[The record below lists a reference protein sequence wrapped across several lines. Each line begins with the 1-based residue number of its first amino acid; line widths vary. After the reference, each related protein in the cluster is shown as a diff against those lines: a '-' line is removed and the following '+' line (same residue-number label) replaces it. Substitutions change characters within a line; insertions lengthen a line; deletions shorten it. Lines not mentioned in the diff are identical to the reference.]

1 MKIFRAKRR
10 EQLRDKRFK
19 SYLQYA
25 AGEIF
30 LVVLGILIAVQ
41 INGFARS
48 KKENEEL
55 REYLVK
61 IKSHTQED
69 RIVLDSLEGFR
80 SSVGNLC
87 KKARTAILNHKE
99 KEHVFLILGS
109 STAFFDYYFISNSD
123 GYEALKNSNHYGK
136 INNTRLDS
144 LLTRYH
150 RLVGEIAQNE
160 KSYNEYLNSQE
171 NYLSTQ
177 HDRTLFL
184 AYALIPQDSLKKLAT
199 PMADYYKAI
208 DAYTSLPAFR
218 NVINLASYQFDW
230 IVEAY
235 GYLGDTGEEVIKE
248 IDLWL
253 E

>member
-1 MKIFRAKRR
+1 MKIFRAKRS
-10 EQLRDKRFK
+10 EKLRDKRFK

-30 LVVLGILIAVQ
+30 LVVIGILIAVQ
-41 INGFARS
+41 INGLAQS

-61 IKSHTQED
+61 IKSHTKED

-80 SSVGNLC
+80 SSVGELC
-87 KKARTAILNHKE
+87 KKARRAILNDKE
-99 KEHVFLILGS
+99 KERMFIMLGG
-109 STAFFDYYFISNSD
+109 STAFFDYYFVSNSD

-177 HDRTLFL
+177 YDRTLFL
-184 AYALIPQDSLKKLAT
+184 AYAFIPQDSLKKLAT

-208 DAYTSLPAFR
+208 DEYTSLPPFR

-230 IVEAY
+230 IVDAY
-235 GYLGDTGEEVIKE
+235 GNLKDTGEEVNKE
-248 IDLWL
+248 IDVWL
-253 E
+253 Q